1 MFYLE
6 FKQHRDYNR
15 ARQPRFLRRSI
26 YLDRVLIMSNHA
38 FLKRR
43 DGNPATLCE
52 YVGVDRVKVSVDGRH
67 LIISLAEW
75 ERLPPFNEQVLA
87 DHRTSVEDP
96 CTRLV
101 IESAKRAMA

>member
-1 MFYLE
+1 VFYLE

-26 YLDRVLIMSNHA
+26 YLERVLTMSNHA

-43 DGNPATLCE
+43 DGNPVTFCE
-52 YVGVDRVKVSVDGRH
+52 NVGVDRVKVSVDGRH

-87 DHRTSVEDP
+87 HHRTSVED
-96 CTRLV
+96 
-101 IESAKRAMA
+101 I

>member
-1 MFYLE
+1 
-6 FKQHRDYNR
+6 
-15 ARQPRFLRRSI
+15 
-26 YLDRVLIMSNHA
+26 MSNHA

-75 ERLPPFNEQVLA
+75 ERLPPSNEQVLA
-87 DHRTSVEDP
+87 HHRTSVED
-96 CTRLV
+96 
-101 IESAKRAMA
+101 I

>member
-1 MFYLE
+1 
-6 FKQHRDYNR
+6 
-15 ARQPRFLRRSI
+15 
-26 YLDRVLIMSNHA
+26 MSNHA

-43 DGNPATLCE
+43 DGNPVTLCE

-87 DHRTSVEDP
+87 HHRTSVED
-96 CTRLV
+96 
-101 IESAKRAMA
+101 I